1 MPGTLEKSV
10 FFLKKFVYL
19 HLLVYQTVFWYYYL
33 YVTGVT
39 ESWFDMNETKVSQPL
54 YFKKFTCTCD
64 KCRYNCCRHNWQIR
78 IDKGTYDKYTHLDN
92 DIGKEFLDKIKV
104 ISKDP
109 FIAVIVTNSDGSC
122 HFLDDKGFCSIQLKL
137 GYDYLSRTCRIHPRS
152 ISYINGA
159 FETFLE
165 LSCEEAVR
173 VILFEPE
180 PMVLEQSILE
190 PDGNGNVI
198 PNRMLTADKYT
209 GAVSAVELFRNLR
222 MTSTVI
228 MQSRKYTVRFRMLLL
243 CLLVEQVGGLL
254 ETVQDSNVASLTN
267 DFLKAMET
275 GLYDSLA
282 DQMPDGL
289 VIDFDIVLDIL
300 RDMETKNDQRFN
312 ACLRKALEGF
322 GIDPES
328 YSPPALLHNKYK
340 EYYQQ
345 YFSDKE
351 YVFEN
356 YIVNHILMEGF
367 PFNYGKDSGVMVNF
381 ADLLAK
387 YNLIE
392 FLLVGVCGYHNM
404 FDRWNIINCV
414 SAFARCY
421 DHALKGYLMME

>member
-1 MPGTLEKSV
+1 MK
-10 FFLKKFVYL
+10 
-19 HLLVYQTVFWYYYL
+19 
-33 YVTGVT
+33 
-39 ESWFDMNETKVSQPL
+39 ETKVSQPL
-54 YFKKFTCTCD
+54 YFKNFKCTCD

-78 IDKGTYDKYTHLDN
+78 IDKGTYDKYTRLDN
-92 DIGKEFLDKIKV
+92 DVGKEFLDKINV

-109 FIAVIVTNSDGSC
+109 FIAVIVASSGGSC

-152 ISYINGA
+152 ISYINGV

-180 PMVLEQSILE
+180 PMMLEQAILE

-209 GAVSAVELFRNLR
+209 TAVNAGELFRNLR

-228 MQSRKYTVRFRMLLL
+228 MQNRKYTVRFRMLLL
-243 CLLVEQVGGLL
+243 CLLIEQVGGLL
-254 ETVQDSNVASLTN
+254 ETAQDSNVTSLAN
-267 DFLKAMET
+267 DFLKMMET
-275 GLYDSLA
+275 GAYDSLV
-282 DQMPDGL
+282 DQMPEGL
-289 VIDFDIVLDIL
+289 IIDFDIVLDIL
-300 RDMETKNDQRFN
+300 RDMETKNDERFS
-312 ACLRKALEGF
+312 ACLRQALECF
-322 GIDPES
+322 GIDSES
-328 YSPPALLHNKYK
+328 YVLPVSFHDTYK
-340 EYYQQ
+340 AYYEK
-345 YFSDKE
+345 YFSNNE

-367 PFNYGKDSGVMVNF
+367 PFNYSKESGVMVNF

-404 FDRWNIINCV
+404 FDRRNIINCV